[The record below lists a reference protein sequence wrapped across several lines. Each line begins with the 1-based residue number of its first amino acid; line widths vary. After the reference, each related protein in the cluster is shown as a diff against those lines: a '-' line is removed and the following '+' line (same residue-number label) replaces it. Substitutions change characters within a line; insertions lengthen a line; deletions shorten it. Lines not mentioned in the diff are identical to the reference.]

1 MDHSNLDKFA
11 TTDFEQLVIRLYRT
25 RMEKEIEDG
34 TTIHFYK
41 KGYSAEDIS
50 DLVEL
55 PLEQVVT
62 TIGNY
67 LKFKSLKSEPLKS

>member
-11 TTDFEQLVIRLYRT
+11 TTDFEQLVLRLYRT
-25 RMEKEIEDG
+25 RMEKE

-67 LKFKSLKSEPLKS
+67 LKFKPLKSELLKS